1 MQDEKTL
8 SQRLAE
14 KYAAEK
20 QANNPVTGQQQED
33 SPYLT
38 DDEFADFMSGIDGAR
53 TMQTDDLSSAQIFGR
68 AFETA
73 GRIRGA
79 GAMKFAAE
87 GINVASGQLDDEEFV
102 NYFPVV

>member
-38 DDEFADFMSGIDGAR
+38 DDEFADLCQGLMARGRCRRMIYLQRKYLAERLKQQDG
-53 TMQTDDLSSAQIFGR
+53 
-68 AFETA
+68 
-73 GRIRGA
+73 
-79 GAMKFAAE
+79 
-87 GINVASGQLDDEEFV
+87 
-102 NYFPVV
+102 